1 MFKTENY
8 YHIDYLGEAGITE
21 KCLFSLHNLI
31 QTHADLSY
39 ALLFTSEKSHAFIL
53 KDATENYYIIR
64 AGFTSGYPGEGPK
77 GLAKALYLLKK
88 HRIETEEIL
97 VPTKLLNRL
106 NRLCCTKV

>member
-39 ALLFTSEKSHAFIL
+39 ALLFT
-53 KDATENYYIIR
+53 R
-64 AGFTSGYPGEGPK
+64 ALLHK
-77 GLAKALYLLKK
+77 GLKGIATL
-88 HRIETEEIL
+88 IE
-97 VPTKLLNRL
+97 LNSSGNLGMRA
-106 NRLCCTKV
+106 T